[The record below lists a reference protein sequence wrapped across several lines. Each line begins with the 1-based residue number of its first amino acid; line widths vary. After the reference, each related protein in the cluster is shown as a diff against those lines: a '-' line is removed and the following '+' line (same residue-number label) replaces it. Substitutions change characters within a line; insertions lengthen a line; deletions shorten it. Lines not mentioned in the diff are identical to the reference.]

1 VDGTRYDPAT
11 HLAFS
16 SNGGD
21 ATLTVVREVTPD
33 KFEVADNVATQK
45 GARTMVL
52 DPVSHD
58 VYLVT
63 ADFGPPATPGARPTI
78 VPGTV
83 RLLVYEK

>member
-1 VDGTRYDPAT
+1 
-11 HLAFS
+11 
-16 SNGGD
+16 
-21 ATLTVVREVTPD
+21 LTVVREVTPST
-33 KFEVADNVATQK
+33 FEVLENVATQK

-52 DPVSHD
+52 DPVSHA

-63 ADFGPPATPGARPTI
+63 ADFGPPIAPGTRPSI